1 MMPATDARRR
11 GAHFEDLALAHVQA
25 AGLALVERNFLC
37 RHGEIDLV
45 MRDGEMVVFLE
56 VRYRRGGGFGDGID
70 SVGAGKRTRLVRA
83 ASAWLAAH
91 PRMASH
97 PCRFDVLAIGG
108 DADAAVVDWR
118 RNAFDAA

>member
-1 MMPATDARRR
+1 MLATDARSR
-11 GAHFEDLALAHVQA
+11 GALFEDLALAHVQA
-25 AGLALVERNFLC
+25 AGLVLVERNFLC

-45 MRDGEMVVFLE
+45 MRDGAAYVFVE
-56 VRYRRGGGFGDGID
+56 VRQRDSGEHGGAAASITP
-70 SVGAGKRTRLVRA
+70 AKIRRLVRA

-108 DADAAVVDWR
+108 DAGAPVVDWR
-118 RNAFDAA
+118 RNAFEAS